1 MPMKFK
7 DVLPENDYAGWLLF
21 GLVLLLINQV
31 IATKQGGW
39 VPVVRWL
46 LLVAAAV
53 NYGIV
58 LYRYDRDRRARQ
70 QKKAAEGENEEQKN
84 LKS

>member
-21 GLVLLLINQV
+21 GLILLLINQF
-31 IATKQGGW
+31 IATKSGGW

-46 LLVAAAV
+46 LLLAAAV

-58 LYRYDRDRRARQ
+58 LYRYDRDRRAKQ
-70 QKKAAEGENEEQKN
+70 QKKAAEGGDEKPKN